1 MFLLTVIGA
10 KEDVTAGVVIIF
22 GKAVTGPILCTAD
35 STALKHVDQFHL
47 HKLLKVVISSI
58 LGPTITRNVKNK
70 GLYFVVMFCTHLLNM
85 SDIFLHFLRQI
96 TFE

>member
-47 HKLLKVVISSI
+47 HKLLKVVVDGVNRRQQAMCATSTATSS
-58 LGPTITRNVKNK
+58 PQT
-70 GLYFVVMFCTHLLNM
+70 LN
-85 SDIFLHFLRQI
+85 S
-96 TFE
+96 